1 MKAFIL
7 SILSITAVFILVP
20 DLYMTIMFS
29 LLGGWTF
36 GGLVFDLSEKIM
48 GEKKDAE

>member
-1 MKAFIL
+1 MKASIL
-7 SILSITAVFILVP
+7 SILIIIAVFILVP
-20 DLYMTIMFS
+20 DIYTMYVLS
-29 LLGGWTF
+29 LLGGWHF